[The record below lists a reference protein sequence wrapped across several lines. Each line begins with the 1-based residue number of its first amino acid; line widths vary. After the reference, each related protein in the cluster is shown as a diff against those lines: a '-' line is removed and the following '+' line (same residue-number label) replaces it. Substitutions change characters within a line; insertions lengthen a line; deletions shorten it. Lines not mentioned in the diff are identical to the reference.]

1 MSKLDTWT
9 FILDSLQ
16 QSKPVILL
24 YVVESKGSSPGR
36 QGFIMGVTEEAISG
50 SIGGGIMEHK
60 FVEMAKE
67 KLREFSKESFVK
79 KQVHN
84 KTTSKNQ
91 SGMICSGEQT
101 ILLLKLIETHKKTL
115 AKIIKSLS
123 ENRFG
128 ILNITPEN
136 FNFIEDEDRL
146 PFRLFSHESESKWN
160 YEERL
165 GLKNRLYIIGG
176 GHCALALSKLMQ
188 SLDFYISLFDDREQL
203 NTIQKNSY
211 VQEKKIVK
219 NYSELES
226 LLQEGEDVYVVVM
239 TFGYRT
245 DDIALRSIIHKNF
258 HFLGVLGSK
267 KKIEK
272 MFTEWRK
279 DTLPEEKLNKI
290 FAPVGVSINS
300 RTPEEIA
307 ISIAAQIIG
316 IKNQ

>member
-1 MSKLDTWT
+1 MSKLNTWT
-9 FILDSLQ
+9 FILDSLH
-16 QSKPVILL
+16 QSKPVFLL

-36 QGFIMGVTEEAISG
+36 QGFIMGVTEKEISG

-60 FVEMAKE
+60 FVEMARDQLKE
-67 KLREFSKESFVK
+67 LSKDSMVK

-101 ILLLKLIETHKKTL
+101 ILLLKITEAHKSTL
-115 AKIIKSLS
+115 TKIIKSLS

-128 ILNITPEN
+128 ILIITPSKLD
-136 FNFIEDEDRL
+136 FTEDDDRL
-146 PFRLFSHESESKWN
+146 PFRLFSYETDSKWI
-160 YEERL
+160 YQERL

-219 NYSELES
+219 DYSELES
-226 LLQEGEDVYVVVM
+226 LLQEGEDVYVVIM

-245 DDIALRSIIHKNF
+245 DDIALRSIIQKNF
-258 HFLGVLGSK
+258 HFLGILGSK
-267 KKIEK
+267 SKIEK

-279 DTLPEEKLNKI
+279 DNLPEEKLNKI